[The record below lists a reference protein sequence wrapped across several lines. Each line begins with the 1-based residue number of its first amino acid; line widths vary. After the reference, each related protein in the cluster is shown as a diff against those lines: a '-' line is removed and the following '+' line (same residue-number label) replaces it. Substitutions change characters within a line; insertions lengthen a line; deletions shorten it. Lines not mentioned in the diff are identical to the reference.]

1 MEVDMPSQISA
12 MVNSLK
18 AFWEQLLHYL
28 PQFLF
33 GAVLMIVGWIL
44 ARLLRIGIVKV
55 LKFVRLDTLAEK
67 LGVEDFLLKGG
78 VQYSTVNIIA
88 GLVYWSLVLALTLAV
103 LNSLGIAAAE
113 DLFNRILLY
122 IPNVI
127 IAILVLAFGVPF
139 AKFARGVTFTYLS
152 NIGISGAERIGN
164 ITRWVIVF
172 LAITVALQQLSL
184 GGEVL
189 VAAFEIAFGGLCL
202 ALAIAFGLAGKEWAT
217 QILEKLW
224 RHSR

>member
-1 MEVDMPSQISA
+1 MEDDMPSQISA
-12 MVNSLK
+12 MFESLK
-18 AFWEQLLHYL
+18 AFWGQLLQFL
-28 PQFLF
+28 PQLF
-33 GAVLMIVGWIL
+33 VGGLLMIVGWIL
-44 ARLLRIGIVKV
+44 ARILRAGIIKFLRLIRLDAIAEKIGI
-55 LKFVRLDTLAEK
+55 
-67 LGVEDFLLKGG
+67 EDFLLKGG

-88 GLVYWSLVLALTLAV
+88 GFAYWFIMFALTLAV
-103 LNSLGIAAAE
+103 LNSLGFAAAE
-113 DLFNRILLY
+113 ELFHRILQY

-127 IAILVLAFGVPF
+127 IAVMVLVFGILF
-139 AKFARGVTFTYLS
+139 ATFARGVTFTYLS
-152 NIGISGAERIGN
+152 NIGIAGAELISN
-164 ITRWVIVF
+164 VTRWAIVF
-172 LAITVALQQLSL
+172 LVVSVALQQLSL